1 MKLTQKLIDQ
11 IQEAM
16 LHTKKDGSINWKD
29 DDDVVVQLAGTFAAD
44 RFIVIKNRT
53 KDPVV
58 SAEPHPHFDYEKKVF
73 TKDGSINWKD
83 GDEVVVQLAG
93 TFAADRFIVIKN
105 RTKDP
110 VISAEPHPHFD
121 YEKKVFTK
129 DGREEYMKEQKENKK

>member
-1 MKLTQKLIDQ
+1 LDNISTLSFNKVGSIQEVKLTQEIIDK

-29 DDDVVVQLAGTFAAD
+29 EDEIVVQLAGTFAAD

-73 TKDGSINWKD
+73 TKDG
-83 GDEVVVQLAG
+83 
-93 TFAADRFIVIKN
+93 
-105 RTKDP
+105 
-110 VISAEPHPHFD
+110 
-121 YEKKVFTK
+121 
-129 DGREEYMKEQKENKK
+129 REEYMKEQKENKK